1 MNTKTPRESNKD
13 FAPMYTLIVPRLS
26 KIANDHGYAM
36 SIHGSMKTD
45 LDLII
50 TPWVEDAK
58 PTDVLL
64 NAFVK
69 ELGEEY
75 CYLSKPEAKPHGRI
89 AFIIQYGNGWLDIS
103 VPKYIEVP
111 IMKEYI
117 RVSGNILSNPI
128 LCECGSYIY
137 DVIVTSDPECILSV
151 GSIIKCCCNEM
162 CTSFS
167 VPHNVKNNI
176 DCIEYNYP
184 RVGINVKDT

>member
-1 MNTKTPRESNKD
+1 MNTKIPRESNKD
-13 FAPMYTLIVPRLS
+13 FAPMYTLIIPRLS

-50 TPWVEDAK
+50 TPWVDDAR
-58 PTDVLL
+58 PTDELL

-75 CYLSKPEAKPHGRI
+75 CYLSKPEDKPHGRV

-103 VPKYIEVP
+103 VPKYITPV

-117 RVSGNILSNPI
+117 RVSGDVISNPTV
-128 LCECGSYIY
+128 CECGSNIY
-137 DVIVTSDPECILSV
+137 EVIVVSDPDGILPI
-151 GSIIKCCCNEM
+151 GSIIKCCSNEM

-167 VPHNVKNNI
+167 VPHDVKNNNN
-176 DCIEYNYP
+176 CIEYNHP
-184 RVGINVKDT
+184 RVSINVKDD